1 MRWYSSSELVAL
13 GLWRKWVIRFSWES
27 LLVAVGCCSNGA
39 ASGRFSLEALSLADT
54 QRSSLALC
62 GTGKQ
67 QPPQDPHSHPDR
79 AKMKVAPRLW
89 FCLLSKTRT
98 THVAQRNSF
107 SHN

>member
-1 MRWYSSSELVAL
+1 VGIVA
-13 GLWRKWVIRFSWES
+13 
-27 LLVAVGCCSNGA
+27 GC
-39 ASGRFSLEALSLADT
+39 SGRLDVAATTELRQGGSAWRALSLADT

-62 GTGKQ
+62 STGKQ

-89 FCLLSKTRT
+89 FCLLSRTRT

-107 SHN
+107 PHD